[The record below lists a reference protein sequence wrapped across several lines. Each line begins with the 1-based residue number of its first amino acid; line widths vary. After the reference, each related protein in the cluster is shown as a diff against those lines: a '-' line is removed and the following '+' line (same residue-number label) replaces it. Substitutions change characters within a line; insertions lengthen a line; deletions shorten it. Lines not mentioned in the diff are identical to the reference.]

1 MRGMD
6 VADFESGTIARETTR
21 SQRRKPTLVR
31 QLGQRIRLIHKL
43 RELRAAKEISNH
55 GAECLRIDQLLRRHA
70 VDVDV
75 KQRHAL
81 LHQPLGASQA
91 DAALV
96 GQQFAHRAD
105 TPAAQVIN
113 VVQSAFAATQIN

>member
-1 MRGMD
+1 MHI
-6 VADFESGTIARETTR
+6 AHFESGAIPTETTWPKCG
-21 SQRRKPTLVR
+21 QATLVR

-43 RELRAAKEISNH
+43 RELRAAKEIANH

-81 LHQPLGASQA
+81 LHQPLGPGQA